1 VGIYIYQNPVVI
13 FEHSDSTLPGPTT
26 FLETAGHHWRW
37 AQEKVLIMNAFP
49 GFFIENN
56 IVLPKGRSR
65 ASPTNKVK
73 FRQDIFEKICLEIV
87 CFLKTDKVYAVVFEK
102 TGKAFFPVIP
112 TVGAIICQA
121 KTQIEC

>member
-1 VGIYIYQNPVVI
+1 VGIYIYQNPIFI
-13 FEHSDSTLPGPTT
+13 FEHSNSTLPGPTT
-26 FLETAGHHWRW
+26 FTGTAGRHWSW

-65 ASPTNKVK
+65 ASLPDKVE

-87 CFLKTDKVYAVVFEK
+87 CFLKTDKVYAMVFEK
-102 TGKAFFPVIP
+102 MGKAFFPVIP
-112 TVGAIICQA
+112 AVGAVICQTKA
-121 KTQIEC
+121 QI